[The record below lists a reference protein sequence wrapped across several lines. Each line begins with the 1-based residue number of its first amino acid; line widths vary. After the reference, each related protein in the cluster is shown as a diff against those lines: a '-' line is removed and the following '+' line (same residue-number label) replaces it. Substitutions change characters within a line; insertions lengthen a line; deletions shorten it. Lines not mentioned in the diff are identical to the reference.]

1 MLKCFKVNN
10 YKNFKNTVEID
21 FGKVGGYKFNQE
33 CINSGKISKGII
45 YGRNATGKTNLGMA
59 IIDIRS
65 IILGIS
71 MYFRRKDRILNADS
85 NDKYASFYYEFEID
99 GKCIVYSYKKNNK
112 NELCLEMLKVDNE
125 EIFSVNFEEKKLN
138 CNNLSLINA
147 ETIQLDKYAEVIKN
161 NNIEDIE
168 EDVINQI
175 PLLRFILNNAALPVD
190 SPLLKLE
197 DYVERMKF
205 NSVTQQILRRGVRL
219 EESFTDFL
227 SLKNNLRDFEKF
239 LNEMGVKCELQLVKT
254 VEGHYE
260 LVFGYNNLIRFYET
274 ASSGTLSLATFY
286 RRYIAIMGEP
296 SFVFMDEFDAF
307 YHYEMAEKLVDYLK
321 TRYREC
327 QVLLTTHNTNLMTNQ
342 LMRPDCLFILS
353 RNGRLTAL
361 CDATERELREG
372 HNLEKLY
379 IGGEFEKYE

>member
-260 LVFGYNNLIRFYET
+260 LFFGYNNLIPFYET

-372 HNLEKLY
+372 KKKEKLY